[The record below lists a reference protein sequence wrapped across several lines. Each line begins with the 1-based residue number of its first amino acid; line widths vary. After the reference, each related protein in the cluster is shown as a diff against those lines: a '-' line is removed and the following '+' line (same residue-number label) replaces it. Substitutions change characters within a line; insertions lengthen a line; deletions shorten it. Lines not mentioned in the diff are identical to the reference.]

1 MINRSL
7 PISSNSRDIAF
18 FFWFGKSRW
27 VATRHAITRRVQYE
41 YKSLEIIGPL
51 WHYCSIEKLDQEARR
66 FLRFCTRYEIAC
78 LEYMET
84 QHDAAVAA
92 AAGSILPWYTC
103 GRLENVAAS
112 PFPLCSTIFLFFL
125 AISTLYSLALS
136 GYVVRHVRRWRGLQ
150 RGPWLMEPEQFRDR
164 DSHAHHTSTSFQDVA
179 STAHEILKMTS
190 TRAFFVNPSLS
201 RTDKKSSR
209 IVGIVVQVT
218 TVRHRAQ
225 AIIRKEYFIISG
237 NSITIVMIVVQ
248 SVLQS
253 TSLESK
259 TEYC

>member
-1 MINRSL
+1 MALLFDREVGPRSA
-7 PISSNSRDIAF
+7 AF
-18 FFWFGKSRW
+18 PSPFS
-27 VATRHAITRRVQYE
+27 
-41 YKSLEIIGPL
+41 
-51 WHYCSIEKLDQEARR
+51 
-66 FLRFCTRYEIAC
+66 TRYEIAC
-78 LEYMET
+78 LEYIET
-84 QHDAAVAA
+84 QHDAAVA

-112 PFPLCSTIFLFFL
+112 PFPLWLTIFFLFFL

-164 DSHAHHTSTSFQDVA
+164 DSHANHTSTSFQNVA
-179 STAHEILKMTS
+179 SAAHEILKMTS

-201 RTDKKSSR
+201 RAGMKSSR
-209 IVGIVVQVT
+209 LRIVVQVT
-218 TVRHRAQ
+218 TVRHHAQ
-225 AIIRKEYFIISG
+225 AIIPKEYFIISG

-259 TEYC
+259 TEYR

>member
-7 PISSNSRDIAF
+7 PVASNSRVIAF

-27 VATRHAITRRVQYE
+27 VAIRRAITWRVQYE

-66 FLRFCTRYEIAC
+66 FLRFSTRYEIAC
-78 LEYMET
+78 LEYIET
-84 QHDAAVAA
+84 QHDAAVVA

-112 PFPLCSTIFLFFL
+112 PFPLWLTIFFLFFL

-164 DSHAHHTSTSFQDVA
+164 DSHANHTSTSFQNVA
-179 STAHEILKMTS
+179 SAAHEILKMTS

-201 RTDKKSSR
+201 RAGMKSSR
-209 IVGIVVQVT
+209 LRIVVQVT
-218 TVRHRAQ
+218 TVRHHAQ
-225 AIIRKEYFIISG
+225 AIIPKEYFIISG

-259 TEYC
+259 TEYR